1 MACFYL
7 QIEIGMTLLYDS
19 YTQHM
24 NGDPIEIAVGVK
36 HATDYYW
43 VGSAQVSVSAASSV
57 LTSSQV
63 NYDNIII

>member
-1 MACFYL
+1 
-7 QIEIGMTLLYDS
+7 MTLLYDS

-24 NGDPIEIAVGVK
+24 NGDPINIAVGVK

-43 VGSAQVSVSAASSV
+43 VGSAQVNVSAASSV

-63 NYDNIII
+63 NCGYIMI